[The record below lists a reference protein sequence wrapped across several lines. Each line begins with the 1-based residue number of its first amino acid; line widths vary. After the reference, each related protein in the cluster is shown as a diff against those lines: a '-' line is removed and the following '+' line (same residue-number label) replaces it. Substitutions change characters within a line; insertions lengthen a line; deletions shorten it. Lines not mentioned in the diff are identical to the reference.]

1 MYILK
6 SIQLMLCTC
15 FDIDNYHNMLT
26 ADFYNHVVSLKV
38 YVWEFQ
44 TCDFTENS
52 ITYIQFRRKWN
63 KVIRI
68 SFIKYFACMLKSFYT
83 FALKHGPSENDH
95 FHKSE
100 FWRAAAAAF
109 FRSSFFSCNSIKSA
123 LKLLLLRLDST
134 SSSSSSQ
141 MTSFL
146 MPLLLMLSIPKKQ
159 PVIVM
164 NLSPMVDL
172 KIEGLTIHEKKK
184 SIKSFFLYDGSY
196 FSQKTHSKWGWI
208 NVDLQE
214 TILLFGTIFAISK
227 PILAIWTVNFH
238 PDFRPTFSG
247 NVQKSLDIRS
257 LMI

>member
-68 SFIKYFACMLKSFYT
+68 SFIKYFACMLKSFCT
-83 FALKHGPSENDH
+83 FSQRLSPSPENDH

-134 SSSSSSQ
+134 SSSSSSSQ

-146 MPLLLMLSIPKKQ
+146 MPLLLMLSIPKNSTSNSDEFESNGRLENWRSNHSWEEEKYQ
-159 PVIVM
+159 IILPLGWQLFFSKDPFKM
-164 NLSPMVDL
+164 RLNQRRFTRNLL
-172 KIEGLTIHEKKK
+172 
-184 SIKSFFLYDGSY
+184 
-196 FSQKTHSKWGWI
+196 
-208 NVDLQE
+208 
-214 TILLFGTIFAISK
+214 GTIFAIFK
-227 PILAIWTVNFH
+227 PILAIWTVTQILEQ
-238 PDFRPTFSG
+238 PSPETFKNHWTSD
-247 NVQKSLDIRS
+247 L
-257 LMI
+257 